1 MSVNLISPNLSAT
14 WGSRADVGVRPTANK
29 ETLEK
34 AASQFEALVLGQLL
48 KSARESSPGGLMGDG
63 GDQASSTMSG
73 MADEHFAQALAAKGG
88 LGLASMVSKG
98 LIAAGKIGKVSR

>member
-1 MSVNLISPNLSAT
+1 MSVSLNTPNISAT
-14 WGSRADVGVRPTANK
+14 WGSHAEVGVRPTA

-34 AASQFEALVLGQLL
+34 AAGQFEALVLGQLL

-63 GDQASSTMSG
+63 GDQASSTMSA
-73 MADEHFAQALAAKGG
+73 MADEHFAQALAARGG

-98 LIAAGKIGKVSR
+98 LIAAGNIGKGSR